1 MRKVFSLVLLLTGVA
16 FGQGVTISPKTTIA
30 ANTGVFPG
38 AASGGTSVTINLGQ
52 VIVNPSL
59 VDSGNALLMIANQF
73 TTPTPSSG
81 SITVTSLGTFLATPA
96 ASNWGL
102 AIYTDSANAPSTLV
116 SGCTSFSSSTP
127 GTPTAALTPGGCTLS
142 AATKYWVAFVTASNT
157 QQQLKAGGAVC
168 DSGLASV
175 FVNTPLGSFTST
187 ASWPGSFGA
196 STTGGEC
203 VGDYAV
209 LQYTTTATY
218 TIASGGTALCASGT
232 TCVVDIV
239 PLASG
244 HGLLAGS
251 SAIDLSAVNPLVT
264 SFADSASDTIT
275 RRGTC
280 TGTTTISDANCIGS
294 ADRGAAGASTLTV
307 NYGGTTVA
315 GVLSYAEVIGTAAS
329 SSFDQS
335 EYDTVLLATPF
346 TSGNTGTTGQANE
359 LLFGIAVTSLHGG
372 GTFSAGGSWT
382 LLGQSTDL
390 TNLSAATFY
399 RIVSSTGAFNLQG
412 SFSTAGTNNLPALA
426 TFK

>member
-1 MRKVFSLVLLLTGVA
+1 MRKTGIAFLALLLIAVLA
-16 FGQGVTISPKTTIA
+16 LGQGATIAPKTTIA
-30 ANTGVFPG
+30 AHTGVFPG
-38 AASGGTSVTINLGQ
+38 TASGGTSVTINLGQ

-209 LQYTTTATY
+209 LQYTTAAAY
-218 TIASGGTALCASGT
+218 TVASSGTALCTNPT
-232 TCVVDIV
+232 TVCLLDVV
-239 PLASG
+239 PAASG
-244 HGLLAGS
+244 HGMFVGGGGLITAIS
-251 SAIDLSAVNPLVT
+251 SIT
-264 SFADSASDTIT
+264 DSASDSIPV
-275 RRGTC
+275 RGTC
-280 TGTTTISDANCIGS
+280 GYDGAWLNCGGS
-294 ADRGAAGASTLTV
+294 IDRVTAGITSVSITFAGSTSSPS
-307 NYGGTTVA
+307 G
-315 GVLSYAEVIGTAAS
+315 SYVEMIGTAAS

-335 EYDTVLLATPF
+335 EYDTTPIATPF
-346 TSGNTGTTGQANE
+346 TSGNTGSTTQANE
-359 LLFGIAVTSLHGG
+359 ILIGIAINEL
-372 GTFSAGGSWT
+372 GTGVFSAGGSWT
-382 LLGQSTDL
+382 LLGQITTANGSNGL
-390 TNLSAATFY
+390 FY
-399 RIVSSTGAFNLQG
+399 RTVSSTGAYNLQG
-412 SFSTAGTNNLPALA
+412 SYSQAGAKNLPGLL